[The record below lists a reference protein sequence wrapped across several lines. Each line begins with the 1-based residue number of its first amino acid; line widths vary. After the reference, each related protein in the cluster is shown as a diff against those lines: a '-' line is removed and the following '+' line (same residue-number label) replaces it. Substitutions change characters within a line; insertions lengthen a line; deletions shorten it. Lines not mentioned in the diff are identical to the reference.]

1 MFYTDWIVSVRD
13 VEISLYCLYY
23 VKQKNDW
30 FVSKCFY
37 LYNYNIWP
45 NY

>member
-13 VEISLYCLYY
+13 VEISLYCLY